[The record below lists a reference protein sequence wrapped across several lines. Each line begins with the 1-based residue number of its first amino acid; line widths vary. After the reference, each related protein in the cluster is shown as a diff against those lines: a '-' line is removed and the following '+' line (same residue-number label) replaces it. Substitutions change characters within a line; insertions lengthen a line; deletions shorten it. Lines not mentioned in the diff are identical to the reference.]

1 MRAVRLPA
9 VPVNHERVVGDFKAV
24 TLGNSVLTP
33 LDIVIHELFDVSA
46 IDALD
51 VIMVRAF
58 VELEDRH
65 TVREVMPRD
74 ETRRLE
80 LGEHS
85 IDRGETDVLAQL
97 GKPTV
102 DVLG

>member
-65 TVREVMPRD
+65 TVGEMVSGH
-74 ETRRLE
+74 ETCGLE
-80 LGEHS
+80 LGQHA
-85 IDRGETDVLAQL
+85 IDGCKTDVLTGVDQT
-97 GKPTV
+97 TV
-102 DVLG
+102 DIFG